1 MSGRIV
7 NDASVEATAATWPPS
22 ITQASAG
29 VSHPD
34 PRFVQRCGCGS
45 VWCPRVRLLPGAPS
59 PSAPPV
65 VRRRSGSRQV
75 HALGDSI
82 DGDPAL
88 GVDLLNIFGRR
99 RFEKIEDPLLVRN
112 LRG

>member
-1 MSGRIV
+1 
-7 NDASVEATAATWPPS
+7 
-22 ITQASAG
+22 
-29 VSHPD
+29 
-34 PRFVQRCGCGS
+34 
-45 VWCPRVRLLPGAPS
+45 
-59 PSAPPV
+59 
-65 VRRRSGSRQV
+65 V